1 MKVECCIIELQHAA
15 MQCSIQCLLAIY
27 LSSIYQYSNCKL
39 KQIKRHSLLA
49 SVLMHR
55 VGIYLTGRCQGLI
68 GGVENWRKMCQMDL
82 SAQAEDDSFY
92 IFANEL

>member
-1 MKVECCIIELQHAA
+1 
-15 MQCSIQCLLAIY
+15 
-27 LSSIYQYSNCKL
+27 
-39 KQIKRHSLLA
+39 
-49 SVLMHR
+49 MHR

>member
-1 MKVECCIIELQHAA
+1 
-15 MQCSIQCLLAIY
+15 
-27 LSSIYQYSNCKL
+27 
-39 KQIKRHSLLA
+39 
-49 SVLMHR
+49 MHR

-92 IFANEL
+92 IFANELVRTHMALHWDVDK